1 MPYATGVIDILYFGN
16 LYENHMP
23 LFSVIPSVKSLF
35 VLQAAGLSIMLKVM
49 IFLGFLLNI
58 LGAVYLVL
66 LPAYLWYHMFKNRRL
81 SLENIPKLKLNIV
94 HIFLAVLSICF
105 LFLNP
110 ALQIGAVKKT
120 GLVGVDI
127 QTKFLDLGN
136 LNFDLLLA
144 LAIGVLAVIASL
156 KAINAVKKLV
166 LTGSLIFFVFYIY
179 LFFENTTKYYV
190 ESIRTL
196 LLSQPLIT
204 LVLVLFL
211 AINIVFY
218 SLGVMS
224 FFIEMYIRREIWFE
238 WHRIK
243 FIENYYLK
251 HHKFH
256 FIHHPNAHKENV
268 HGDKEEYLERY
279 IKKHILEG
287 EQIMAV
293 QEHLKQQ
300 GWSYDIINKAS
311 YNVLGLKQNK

>member
-1 MPYATGVIDILYFGN
+1 
-16 LYENHMP
+16 
-23 LFSVIPSVKSLF
+23 
-35 VLQAAGLSIMLKVM
+35 
-49 IFLGFLLNI
+49 
-58 LGAVYLVL
+58 
-66 LPAYLWYHMFKNRRL
+66 
-81 SLENIPKLKLNIV
+81 
-94 HIFLAVLSICF
+94 VLSIFF

-218 SLGVMS
+218 SLGVIS